1 MGNRDGG
8 EVPRTGILPRQ
19 AFEIANRADSALSLE
34 SERSTEILAVSVP
47 SPTRKSLPPA
57 AARAVRALAVLTLL
71 SACGAEVEE
80 ATPEIRPVRVVSV
93 QELSGGETV
102 SLTGT
107 VQAETEVSLAFR
119 IGGRLI
125 ERLVNVGDQVTAG
138 QVVARLDPEDDENA
152 LRAARA
158 DLTAARGQLVEAEN
172 NYERQ
177 RTLLQ
182 DGWTTRVRYDEA
194 RQNLDTIRARVD
206 AAQAQLNIAQNRLSW
221 AELHADSAGAV
232 TARGAE
238 AGEVVQAGQM
248 VFRVARE
255 DGRDAVF
262 DVPAQVMDSAPP
274 DPQIEVFLTLNRTV
288 RTIGRVRE
296 VAPQADPVTGTFE
309 IKVGLERPPAEMRL
323 GSTVTGQM
331 EIGAEPGI
339 EIPASALTR
348 ADGQP
353 AVWVVDAAT
362 ETVDLRNIELV
373 RHDPARVVVAQGLE
387 AGEVVVTAGVQ
398 ALRPGQQ
405 VRLLGASQ

>member
-1 MGNRDGG
+1 
-8 EVPRTGILPRQ
+8 LPRLS
-19 AFEIANRADSALSLE
+19 EIACRADSALSPDGEL
-34 SERSTEILAVSVP
+34 SMEILTVSAP
-47 SPTRKSLPPA
+47 SPVV
-57 AARAVRALAVLTLL
+57 ARALCALAGLTLL
-71 SACGAEVEE
+71 AACGVEE
-80 ATPEIRPVRVVSV
+80 EAAAPEIRPVRVVSV

-107 VQAETEVSLAFR
+107 IQAENEVNLAFR

-125 ERLVNVGDQVTAG
+125 ERLVNVGDQVDAG

-158 DLTAARGQLVEAEN
+158 ELAAAQGQLVEAEN

-194 RQNLDTIRARVD
+194 RQNLDTIQSRVD
-206 AAQAQLNIAQNRLSW
+206 SAQAQLNIAKNRLSW
-221 AELHADSAGAV
+221 AELHADSAGPI

-238 AGEVVQAGQM
+238 AGEIVQAGQM
-248 VFRVARE
+248 VYRVARE

-274 DPQIEVFLTLNRTV
+274 DPEIEVFLTLNRNV
-288 RTIGRVRE
+288 QAVGHVRE
-296 VAPQADPVTGTFE
+296 VSPQADPVTGTFE
-309 IKVGLERPPAEMRL
+309 VKVGLVRPPAEMRL

-353 AVWVVDAAT
+353 AVWVVDDT
-362 ETVDLRNIELV
+362 SDTVNLRNIELV
-373 RHDPARVVVAQGLE
+373 RHDPARVLVAQGLE
-387 AGEVVVTAGVQ
+387 EGDIVVTAGVQ

-405 VRLLGASQ
+405 VRLLGEPQ

>member
-1 MGNRDGG
+1 MLRT
-8 EVPRTGILPRQ
+8 PRIRRYRIADPDAVDAHPR
-19 AFEIANRADSALSLE
+19 
-34 SERSTEILAVSVP
+34 ERSTD
-47 SPTRKSLPPA
+47 PTIVCALSQDGNAPKAL
-57 AARAVRALAVLTLL
+57 RALALL
-71 SACGAEVEE
+71 SLLAACGPSEE
-80 ATPEIRPVRVVSV
+80 ADAPEIRPVRVVSV
-93 QELSGGETV
+93 QEVTGGETA
-102 SLTGT
+102 SLAGT
-107 VQAETEVSLAFR
+107 VQAENEVNLAFR

-125 ERLVNVGDQVTAG
+125 ERLVNVGDQVAAG

-158 DLTAARGQLVEAEN
+158 ELAAAQGQLVEAEN

-177 RTLLQ
+177 STLLQ

-194 RQNLDTIRARVD
+194 RQSLETIQARVD
-206 AAQAQLNIAQNRLSW
+206 AAQAQLNIANNRLSW
-221 AELHADSAGAV
+221 AELHADTAGTI

-248 VFRVARE
+248 VYRVARE

-262 DVPAQVMDSAPP
+262 DVPAQVMDRAPA
-274 DPQIEVFLTLNRTV
+274 DPEIEVSLTLNRNV
-288 RTIGRVRE
+288 RAAGRVRE

-309 IKVGLERPPAEMRL
+309 VKVGLIRPPAEMRL
-323 GSTVTGQM
+323 GSTVTGQI
-331 EIGAEPGI
+331 ELGAEPGI

-353 AVWVVDAAT
+353 AVWVVDDAT
-362 ETVDLRNIELV
+362 ETVNLRNIELA

-387 AGEVVVTAGVQ
+387 PGDVVVTAGVQ

-405 VRLLGASQ
+405 VRLLGDPQ

>member
-1 MGNRDGG
+1 MSEAAYWAIDRPGLRLD
-8 EVPRTGILPRQ
+8 
-19 AFEIANRADSALSLE
+19 AALTRRMPSNSDL
-34 SERSTEILAVSVP
+34 SMEILTVSAP
-47 SPTRKSLPPA
+47 SPAVARALWALATMTLLAACGGDEEA
-57 AARAVRALAVLTLL
+57 AA
-71 SACGAEVEE
+71 
-80 ATPEIRPVRVVSV
+80 PEIRPVRVVSV
-93 QELSGGETV
+93 QEVTGGETA

-107 VQAETEVSLAFR
+107 VQAENEVNLAFR

-125 ERLVNVGDQVTAG
+125 ERLVNVGDQVAAG

-158 DLTAARGQLVEAEN
+158 ELAAAQGQLVEAEN

-177 RTLLQ
+177 STLLQ

-194 RQNLDTIRARVD
+194 RQSLETIQARVD
-206 AAQAQLNIAQNRLSW
+206 AAQAQLNIANNRLSW
-221 AELHADSAGAV
+221 AELHADTAGTI

-248 VFRVARE
+248 VYRVARE

-262 DVPAQVMDSAPP
+262 DVPAQVMDRAPA
-274 DPQIEVFLTLNRTV
+274 DPEIEVSLTLNRNV
-288 RTIGRVRE
+288 RAVGRVRE

-309 IKVGLERPPAEMRL
+309 VKVGLIRPPAEMRL
-323 GSTVTGQM
+323 GSTVTGQI
-331 EIGAEPGI
+331 ELGAEPGI

-387 AGEVVVTAGVQ
+387 PGDVVVTAGVQ

-405 VRLLGASQ
+405 VRLLGDPQ

>member
-1 MGNRDGG
+1 M
-8 EVPRTGILPRQ
+8 PRV
-19 AFEIANRADSALSLE
+19 FEIAYRADSALSPNDE
-34 SERSTEILAVSVP
+34 PSTEILTVSAA
-47 SPTRKSLPPA
+47 SPARRSS
-57 AARAVRALAVLTLL
+57 ARALWALVALTLL
-71 SACGAEVEE
+71 AACGADEEE
-80 ATPEIRPVRVVSV
+80 ASAEIRPVRVVSV

-107 VQAETEVSLAFR
+107 VQAENEVNRAFR

-125 ERLVNVGDQVTAG
+125 ERLVNVGDQVAAG

-158 DLTAARGQLVEAEN
+158 GLAAARGQLVEAEN
-172 NYERQ
+172 NYGRQ
-177 RTLLQ
+177 QTLLQ

-194 RQNLDTIRARVD
+194 RQTLETIQSRVD
-206 AAQAQLNIAQNRLSW
+206 SAQAQLNIAKNRLSW
-221 AELHADSAGAV
+221 AELHADSAGTI

-262 DVPAQVMDSAPP
+262 DVPAHVMDTAPP
-274 DPQIEVFLTLNRTV
+274 DPEIEVFLTLNRNV
-288 RTIGRVRE
+288 RAVGRVRE
-296 VAPQADPVTGTFE
+296 VSPQADPVTGTFE
-309 IKVGLERPPAEMRL
+309 VKVGLVRPPAEMRL

-353 AVWVVDAAT
+353 AVWVVDGAS
-362 ETVDLRNIELV
+362 ETVNLRNVELV
-373 RHDPARVVVAQGLE
+373 RHDPARVVVGQGLE
-387 AGEVVVTAGVQ
+387 EGDIVVTAGVQ

-405 VRLLGASQ
+405 VRLLGDSQ

>member
-1 MGNRDGG
+1 VTARSVGG
-8 EVPRTGILPRQ
+8 SRAPRIAANGLLALALP
-19 AFEIANRADSALSLE
+19 AL
-34 SERSTEILAVSVP
+34 LAACE
-47 SPTRKSLPPA
+47 PA
-57 AARAVRALAVLTLL
+57 AEPAA
-71 SACGAEVEE
+71 
-80 ATPEIRPVRVVSV
+80 PEIRPVRVISV
-93 QELSGGETV
+93 EERAGGETV

-107 VQAETEVSLAFR
+107 VQAETEVNLAFR

-158 DLTAARGQLVEAEN
+158 ELAAAGGQLVEAQN

-177 RTLLQ
+177 QTLLQ
-182 DGWTTRVRYDEA
+182 DGWTTTVRYDEA
-194 RQNLDTIRARVD
+194 RQTLETIQSRVD
-206 AAQAQLNIAQNRLSW
+206 SAQAQLNIATNRLSW
-221 AELHADSAGAV
+221 ADLHADSDGTI

-248 VFRVARE
+248 VYRVARE

-262 DVPAQVMDSAPP
+262 NVPAQIMDTAPS
-274 DPQIEVFLTLNRTV
+274 DPEIEVFLTLNRNV
-288 RTIGRVRE
+288 QAVGRVRE

-309 IKVGLERPPAEMRL
+309 VKVGLVRPPAEMRL

-331 EIGAEPGI
+331 EIGVEPGI

-353 AVWVVDAAT
+353 AVWVVDGTT

-373 RHDPARVVVAQGLE
+373 RHDAARVIVAQGLE
-387 AGEVVVTAGVQ
+387 VGDVVVTAGVQ

-405 VRLLGASQ
+405 VRLLGAMQ